1 MALNVCTTQNLIL
14 ERSYVVN
21 AILLVRLPLR
31 IVLLEELTLTK
42 FKNNRFYWKFANKT
56 IHPIYENTNLDK
68 YNVFLRESDLTK
80 FSSFFIFKEE
90 HLTQNEPFSVSEIFS
105 F

>member
-1 MALNVCTTQNLIL
+1 M
-14 ERSYVVN
+14 VN

-68 YNVFLRESDLTK
+68 YNVFLKESDLTK

>member
-1 MALNVCTTQNLIL
+1 M
-14 ERSYVVN
+14 VN

-68 YNVFLRESDLTK
+68 YNVFLKESDLTK
-80 FSSFFIFKEE
+80 FSSFFYFQGGTPNTE
-90 HLTQNEPFSVSEIFS
+90 
-105 F
+105 